1 MQIVCTNAQSAIF
14 LFIFFQNP
22 FSKIKGAIIQIW
34 LTKNVNIQK
43 SQEGQKIER
52 MEEMNLKKVTNT
64 NLITIDSDL
73 STKKEVIDFL
83 IDKLYAEK
91 KIRSKE
97 EFLEAVMERE
107 SLSETGISEG
117 IAIPHGKSDAVIE
130 ASFAIARMKKPVKD
144 WESLEPDNEV
154 TLVFL
159 LAIPTAEA
167 GSTHL
172 ELLAELMTK
181 AQDETFLNAL
191 KTAPTVDKLYDL
203 LDVDDVKQ
211 EKPSNKVYSK
221 TIVAVTACPAGIAHT
236 YMAAEA
242 LVKAGEEM
250 GVKVYVEKQGANG
263 VEDRHTAERLREADA
278 AIFAVEVAVKDSER
292 FNHLPI
298 YKCKVA
304 APIKDGKAVIR
315 AALDKAESEQKSEY
329 TIKEEPSKEK
339 ESVLSDIK
347 KSVLT
352 GISYIIPI
360 IVAGGMINALAVL
373 LAQGFGLQELV
384 ATEQS
389 WLWCFKQMGSGLL
402 GTIMVP
408 VLSAYMAYSL
418 GDKTAL
424 APGFAAGIAA
434 NTIGGGFLCG
444 MLGGLVAGYAVRFL
458 RKAIPA
464 KGTLAGFISFWLY
477 PVLSTIIVG
486 IAIFL
491 LIGKPVAWLNSSLI
505 NFLGSMSGSNGALLG
520 AILGIMVSFDL
531 GGPVN
536 KAAYTFC
543 VGAMAEGILM
553 PYAAFASIKM
563 VSGFAITASTKLFKG
578 LFTKEEHEIGNST
591 WILVLAGITEGAI
604 PFMMGDPIPVIISL
618 CTGSAVTGAIIGST
632 GIGLD
637 VPGAGI
643 FSLFLLK
650 NGTGAIAN
658 AAIWFFAAVLGAAV
672 STVLLVAFRKYKLR
686 KQNNA

>member
-1 MQIVCTNAQSAIF
+1 
-14 LFIFFQNP
+14 
-22 FSKIKGAIIQIW
+22 
-34 LTKNVNIQK
+34 
-43 SQEGQKIER
+43 
-52 MEEMNLKKVTNT
+52 MNLKKVTNK
-64 NLITIDSDL
+64 NLIAIDCDFQ
-73 STKKEVIDFL
+73 TKRQVIEFL
-83 IDKLYAEK
+83 VDRLYAEK
-91 KIRSKE
+91 KVASRE
-97 EFLEAVMERE
+97 EFLQAVMDRE
-107 SLSETGISEG
+107 ALSETGVSDG
-117 IAIPHGKSDAVIE
+117 IAIPHGKSETVREAAFAV
-130 ASFAIARMKKPVKD
+130 ARVKKPIAD
-144 WESLEPDNEV
+144 WESMEEDNQV
-154 TLVFL
+154 TLIFL
-159 LAIPTAEA
+159 LAIPASQA
-167 GSTHL
+167 GGTHL

-181 AQDETFLNAL
+181 AQDEEFLTAL
-191 KTAPTVDKLYDL
+191 KTAPTVDALYDCF
-203 LDVDDVKQ
+203 DVA
-211 EKPSNKVYSK
+211 EKTSAPASQTYSK

-263 VEDRHTAERLREADA
+263 VEGRHTPEHLRDADA
-278 AIFAVEVAVKDSER
+278 AIFAVDVAVKEVER
-292 FNHLPI
+292 FGHLPV
-298 YKCKVA
+298 YKVPVA

-315 AALDKAESEQKSEY
+315 AALEKAAKEQKGEY
-329 TIKEEPSKEK
+329 KGAAQLEENGGSIFED
-339 ESVLSDIK
+339 VK

-360 IVAGGMINALAVL
+360 IVAGGMINAFAVL
-373 LAQGFGLQELV
+373 LAQGFGLQELA

-402 GTIMVP
+402 GTIMIP
-408 VLSAYMAYSL
+408 VLAAYMAYSL

-434 NTIGGGFLCG
+434 NLIGGGFLCG
-444 MLGGLVAGYAVRFL
+444 MLGGIVAGYSVRFL
-458 RKAIPA
+458 RKTIPA
-464 KGTLAGFISFWLY
+464 KGTLAGFVSFWVY
-477 PVLSTIIVG
+477 PVLSTIMVG

-491 LIGKPVAWLNSSLI
+491 LLGKPVAWLNMSLI

-553 PYAAFASIKM
+553 PYAAFASVKM
-563 VSGFAITASTKLFKG
+563 VSGFAITAATKLFKT
-578 LFTKEEHEIGNST
+578 LFTKEEQDIGRST

-604 PFMMGDPIPVIISL
+604 PFMMADPVRVILPL
-618 CTGSAVTGAIIGST
+618 CAGSAVTGAIIGSM

-650 NGTGAIAN
+650 GGVGGIAN
-658 AAIWFFAAVLGAAV
+658 AAIWFFAAVIGAAV
-672 STVLLVAFRKYKLR
+672 STVLLVALR
-686 KQNNA
+686 KSKIRKNAQKAD